1 MKIKVGKGTWDM
13 SGLLDKVRRAGQYR
27 ILNHKPPFLITC
39 GYPKCLYIDENG
51 PMMTIYGL
59 FALIVALRKSCHR
72 CQPSPTV
79 ANDCHQHNHHRSHHQ
94 CHDRSHQ
101 QNHHRSH
108 QHHHHRSH
116 MIMSSLSWLC
126 FITVMI
132 MCPYYP
138 H

>member
-1 MKIKVGKGTWDM
+1 M

-51 PMMTIYGL
+51 PMMTIYSL

-79 ANDCHQHNHHRSHHQ
+79 ADDYHWQRHRHDHNDHWHHDHHGHENGDLDDDVDDLTIEFPQ
-94 CHDRSHQ
+94 FCRIKSAA
-101 QNHHRSH
+101 
-108 QHHHHRSH
+108 
-116 MIMSSLSWLC
+116 M
-126 FITVMI
+126 
-132 MCPYYP
+132 
-138 H
+138 